1 MQKLSSA
8 NSSNIVYASDHQT
21 EGQRRKKVLKVM
33 ALLDS
38 QVSAMSQ
45 IDQTII

>member
-1 MQKLSSA
+1 MKKLNLQ

-33 ALLDS
+33 GLLDS
-38 QVSAMSQ
+38 QVSAISSLDQ
-45 IDQTII
+45 IIN